1 MRKDSYR
8 IIFEGSFDNALYH
21 AILFNSSASLLGE
34 RELFSRTQH
43 LLLFRMLIMAY
54 EMDIVTWEE
63 EQFLK
68 KAIEAIFED

>member
-21 AILFNSSASLLGE
+21 AIAFNSSASLLGE
-34 RELFSRTQH
+34 RELFSTTQY

-63 EQFLK
+63 EQYLK

>member
-21 AILFNSSASLLGE
+21 AISFNSSASLLGE
-34 RELFSRTQH
+34 RELFNTTQY

-63 EQFLK
+63 EQYLK